1 MTPDTH
7 DRRSRPPVFTSLV
20 GYRTAWLTRDLV
32 AGLTLWAVLVPE
44 ALAYATI
51 AGVSPVIGL
60 YAVPPA
66 LVLYAAFGS
75 SKHLVVGP
83 GAATAALSAAAV
95 ADLST
100 GGPDNFLAFTAM
112 LALATG
118 VLALLAG
125 LLRLGFLSNFI
136 SEPVMKGFII
146 GLALTII
153 VGQLPKVFG
162 FEKEGGD
169 FFEQAWNFVRH
180 LGETHWQT
188 LAVGLLSFA
197 IVVGLRRLAP
207 AVPASLVAVAL
218 GIVVV
223 NVFDLDQHGVAIV
236 GHVEAGLPSIG
247 LPHGLGLSDY
257 LATSASAFGVM
268 LVGFGEGLA
277 AARTYATRDHYDIDA
292 NRELIGLGAANLG
305 AGLCQGMV
313 VSGGLSKT
321 AVNASAGARSEIS
334 GITAALAAV
343 VTLLFLTGLFE
354 DLPEATLGAVVIA
367 ALLDLVDVQALVNLY
382 RLSTRRLGRI
392 YGVAARP
399 DFIAA
404 MAAMFGVL
412 IFDTLPGLFIGIAV
426 SLLLLVYR
434 ASHPHLATLGKVA
447 GSEQYSD
454 VDRNPEN
461 ATVPGVVIVRLEGAL
476 FFANAEGVA
485 DAILEHAEES
495 GVRAVILDAESMPF
509 VDISAVRMLMNTY
522 TTLDGSGV
530 RLVIAHDIGQVRDL
544 LRVGD
549 AQRLSEVVYPTVQAA
564 VAAVT

>member
-1 MTPDTH
+1 M
-7 DRRSRPPVFTSLV
+7 DRIPILTSLR
-20 GYRTAWLTRDLV
+20 GYKREWATRDVV

-44 ALAYATI
+44 ALAYATL

-83 GAATAALSAAAV
+83 GAASAALSAAAV
-95 ADLST
+95 AELTT

-118 VLALLAG
+118 VFALIAG
-125 LLRLGFLSNFI
+125 LLRLGFLANFI

-162 FEKEGGD
+162 FEKGAGN
-169 FFEQAWNFVRH
+169 FFEQAWDFLGH
-180 LGETHWQT
+180 LGDTQWRT
-188 LAVGLLSFA
+188 LAVGVVSFA
-197 IVVGLRRLAP
+197 IVILLRRFAP
-207 AVPASLVAVAL
+207 AVPASLVAVAF

-223 NVFDLDQHGVAIV
+223 HLFDLDQHGVAIV
-236 GHVEAGLPSIG
+236 GHIESGLPSIG
-247 LPHGLGLSDY
+247 LPHELSLSDY
-257 LATSASAFGVM
+257 FATSASAFGVM
-268 LVGFGEGLA
+268 LVAFGEGLA
-277 AARTYATRDHYDIDA
+277 AAKTYATQDHYEIDA

-321 AVNASAGARSEIS
+321 AVNASAGARSQVS
-334 GITAALAAV
+334 GLTAAGV
-343 VTLLFLTGLFE
+343 TVITLLFLTSLFE

-367 ALLDLVDVQALVNLY
+367 ALLDLVDIDALVKLY
-382 RLSTRRLGRI
+382 RLSTSRLRKM
-392 YGVAARP
+392 YGAAARP

-404 MAAMFGVL
+404 LAAMLGVL

-426 SLLLLVYR
+426 SILLLMYR
-434 ASHPHLATLGKVA
+434 SSHPHLATLGKVA
-447 GSEQYSD
+447 GTDQYGD
-454 VDRNPEN
+454 IDRNPDN
-461 ATVPGVVIVRLEGAL
+461 ATVPGVVIVRLDGAL

-485 DAILEHAEES
+485 ASIRDKAKVS
-495 GVRAVILDAESMPF
+495 GVQAIILDAGSIPF
-509 VDISAVRMLMNTY
+509 VDISAVRVLANT
-522 TTLDGSGV
+522 TRDLDGSGV
-530 RLVIAHDIGQVRDL
+530 RLVIAHDIGQVRDFI
-544 LRVGD
+544 RVGD
-549 AQRLSEVVYPTVQAA
+549 AHRLSDVVYPTVQEA
-564 VAAVT
+564 VDAVT